1 MVTDGEQLEINVT
14 DYYRVRIYVSIAY
27 AYADIYDRHKYSIIL
42 IILIRPRALCEQ
54 GNGKVIRLSI
64 TV

>member
-1 MVTDGEQLEINVT
+1 MVT

-42 IILIRPRALCEQ
+42 IILIRPRALCEL